1 VKIEGLYTALITP
14 FNKGKIDEKGFC
26 ALVQR
31 QIDAG
36 VDGVFVL
43 SSTGETPTLTEAEQE
58 HLARLTIKQVKG
70 RVPVLVGTGHYSTE
84 TTIEK
89 TKKAKKLGAD
99 AAVVVTPYYNRP
111 TQKGLYQHFEAITKA
126 VDLPI
131 VIYNIP
137 IRTAVNI
144 EPLTLC
150 EIAQLRN
157 IVSVKEANMPQVAD
171 IIHHLV
177 NQENK
182 FTVMS
187 SDDINTLPLMA
198 LGGHGIISVVSN
210 LVPEV
215 VLSLVR
221 AMEANRLPAARKV
234 HEQLMPLLKGIFL
247 ETNPIGI
254 KEAMNYCGLASAE
267 CRLPMC
273 EMSKHHVDTLHRL
286 LKDFGLGKKK
296 KARS

>member
-1 VKIEGLYTALITP
+1 VKVEGLYTALITP
-14 FNKGKIDEKGFC
+14 FSKGKIDEKAFC
-26 ALVQR
+26 SLVQR
-31 QIDAG
+31 QVDAD

-43 SSTGETPTLTEAEQE
+43 SSTGETPTLTETEQE
-58 HLARLTIKQVKG
+58 HLVRLTIKQVKG
-70 RVPVLVGTGHYSTE
+70 RIPVLVGTGHYSTE
-84 TTIEK
+84 ITIEK
-89 TKKAKKLGAD
+89 TKKAKQLGAD
-99 AAVVVTPYYNRP
+99 AAVVVTPYYVRP

-144 EPLTLC
+144 EPLTLS

-157 IVSVKEANMPQVAD
+157 IVSLKEANMPQVAD

-177 NQENK
+177 NEENK
-182 FTVMS
+182 FTIMS
-187 SDDINTLPLMA
+187 SDDVNTLPLMA

-215 VLSLVR
+215 TLDLVR
-221 AMEANRLPAARKV
+221 AMQANRLPAARKA

-254 KEAMNYCGLASAE
+254 KEAMNYCGFVSAE
-267 CRLPMC
+267 CRLPLSA
-273 EMSKHHVDTLHRL
+273 MSKYHAETLHRL
-286 LKDFGLGKKK
+286 LKDFGLGKKRK
-296 KARS
+296 K